1 MGPKSIFPIAAVLI
15 LGVAGS
21 HDAAAADPPSQAQ
34 TARVAGGEVIEFGS
48 FHCTAQKEDGDKL
61 AWSCPA
67 QSFASKFKEAPT
79 LFFSIAGFDRLAAT
93 DTGFSLDIDTK
104 GDATKDGFNPIV
116 DDASNKPAAEK
127 STIGVTWIAIGEG
140 ERAPRKPRASR
151 EERLKLREM
160 RQQEKLKN
168 Q

>member
-1 MGPKSIFPIAAVLI
+1 MGTKSFFPIAAVLI
-15 LGVAGS
+15 LGIAAS
-21 HDAAAADPPSQAQ
+21 HDVAAADPPSQPQ
-34 TARVAGGEVIEFGS
+34 TARVGGGEVIEFGS
-48 FHCTAQKEDGDKL
+48 FHCTAQKADDDKL

-79 LFFSIAGFDRLAAT
+79 VFFSIAGFDRLVPT
-93 DTGFSLDIDTK
+93 DAGLSLDIDTK
-104 GDATKDGFNPIV
+104 GDATKDGFKPIV
-116 DDASNKPAAEK
+116 DDASSKPAAEK
-127 STIGVTWIAIGEG
+127 SMIGVTWIAIGEG

-160 RQQEKLKN
+160 RLQEKAKE